1 MSENVKYDIADLN
14 SDIPI
19 DHWLLKITPKNWH
32 PYIRL
37 GRFDRPIG
45 TWLLLFPCWWSI
57 AMASHNFLAIEDVC
71 YLFGIFGVG
80 ALVMRGAG
88 CTYNDII
95 DRKLDAQV
103 SRTKGR
109 PIPSKLVTIK
119 QATLFLGI
127 LILIGFLVLIALK
140 TFAIW
145 VGALSLILIF
155 TYPFMKRITFWPQLF
170 LGLTFNWGALL
181 GWAAVQEELSPAA
194 LLLYAGGIFWTLGYD
209 TIYAHQD
216 REDDPKAGVK
226 STARRLGLSSKPWLY
241 LFYFIA
247 VIFFSCAGITSNI
260 GWPFFVGLALGAC
273 QLTWQVWD
281 VNISLPK
288 DCLVKFKSNRLFS
301 WLFLGGI
308 LTSYF

>member
-1 MSENVKYDIADLN
+1 MSENVKNDMANLN
-14 SDIPI
+14 SDIPT
-19 DHWLLKITPKNWH
+19 DHWSVKHTPQNWH

-37 GRFDRPIG
+37 ARFDRPIG

-57 AMASHNFLAIEDVC
+57 AMASYNFLAIEKVC
-71 YLFGIFGVG
+71 YLFGIVGIG

-95 DRKLDAQV
+95 DRNLDAQV
-103 SRTKGR
+103 SRTKSR
-109 PIPSKLVTIK
+109 PIPSKLVTVK
-119 QATLFLGI
+119 QATLFLGF
-127 LILIGFLVLIALK
+127 LIVIGFLVLIALNSY
-140 TFAIW
+140 AIW
-145 VGALSLILIF
+145 VGILSLIFIF

-181 GWAAVQEELSPAA
+181 GWAAVREELSLTA

-216 REDDPKAGVK
+216 RTDDPKAGVK

-241 LFYFIA
+241 LFYLIA
-247 VIFFSCAGITSNI
+247 VIFFSCAGITSDI
-260 GWPFFVGLALGAC
+260 GWPFFVGLTLGTC
-273 QLTWQVWD
+273 QLIWQVWD
-281 VNISLPK
+281 VDISLPK

-308 LTSYF
+308 ITSYF